1 MRDSRESVSCVVR
14 LKEEEMGEGVYPPSQ
29 AKECGSN

>member
-1 MRDSRESVSCVVR
+1 MRFSRESVSCMVR
-14 LKEEEMGEGVYPPSQ
+14 LAEEVVGEGVYPLSQ